1 VYWISSNVFS
11 FAQTLAFK
19 SQALR
24 VAAGIPDTRHLAAP
38 AAAAAAASRALL
50 ANKPPA
56 PRTG

>member
-1 VYWISSNVFS
+1 MYWISSNVFS

-38 AAAAAAASRALL
+38 AAVASRVLL
-50 ANKPPA
+50 ANKPRA
-56 PRTG
+56 P